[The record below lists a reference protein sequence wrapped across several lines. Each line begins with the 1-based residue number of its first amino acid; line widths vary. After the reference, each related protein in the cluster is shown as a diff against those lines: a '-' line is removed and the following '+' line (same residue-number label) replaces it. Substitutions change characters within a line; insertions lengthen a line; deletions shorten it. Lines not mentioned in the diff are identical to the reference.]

1 MNKLFQA
8 SVINILFI
16 ISIQASS
23 LADLPEI
30 KYETFT
36 LDNGLTVI
44 VHEDKKVPMV
54 AVNVWYHVGSK
65 NEKLGKTG
73 FAHLFEHLMFNGT
86 ENYNNE
92 YFEPFEKIGS
102 TDQNGT
108 TNSDRTNY
116 FQNVPT
122 NALDLALWM
131 ESDRMGHLLGVVDQE
146 KLDEQRGVV
155 QNEKRQGEN
164 QPYGKAF
171 TRISESAFPNGHPYS
186 WSTIGSMDDLDAAS
200 LEDVQDWF
208 KTYYG
213 PNNAVLA
220 LAGDIDLET
229 AKLKV
234 AKYFGDIAS
243 GPPLVKPEKWIA
255 KRSEEKREVM
265 FDDVP
270 QARIY
275 KIWNVPERDTEAAAH
290 FDLASS
296 VLVGGKNSP
305 LYKELVYEQQI
316 ATSVSSFYYD
326 REIAGMFFIVAD
338 VVAGVDPATV
348 ETAMD
353 DVMAE
358 FTKRGPNPKLLKA
371 EKTKILAG
379 FIRGIQRIGG
389 FGGKSDLLATCQT
402 YTGDPGC
409 YQKNLAYLDAVTPSK
424 MKATFAKWID
434 DTPYVLTIL
443 PTDKYSVGETDL
455 DRSSGVPYPT
465 EKVEFQFPTLQTATL
480 SNGAKVVLAQRTGV
494 PLVEMNFQFNFGYAQ
509 ENNDELGYTNFMM
522 SMLNE
527 GTKKYSSL
535 EFDEV
540 LDSLGSNLGFG
551 SGLDTSVASL
561 SSLKANLSQTLDL
574 AKEALIN
581 PTFPEKEIE
590 RIKKE
595 TLAGI
600 IQEENRP
607 ASIAY
612 RNIGKL
618 LYGEEHPYG
627 KPLTGSGISET
638 ISSITRANIIDV
650 HSRAINSAHL
660 TFAVAG
666 DIEMQELVNLLESK
680 FGDWSANSD
689 SDLKALTTVELPEN
703 RTIYLIDKPNAQ
715 QSYIVAGQLLPPSAT
730 DEEIE
735 IDYMNYAIG
744 GSFTARLN
752 MNLREDKS
760 WSYGVRTRLG
770 DAKGQRAML
779 VTAPVQTDKTSESMA
794 EIVTEYADYLSTK
807 PITQDELAKG
817 KASKT
822 LRLPGQFET
831 LGALK
836 GGVSGIVTYDRDLDY
851 LNQLPALLDEPSLT
865 QVQAKAQKYIKPNQ
879 WTWLIVGDLSKIE
892 EPIRALDLGEVKVIK

>member
-1 MNKLFQA
+1 M
-8 SVINILFI
+8 
-16 ISIQASS
+16 
-23 LADLPEI
+23 
-30 KYETFT
+30 
-36 LDNGLTVI
+36 
-44 VHEDKKVPMV
+44 
-54 AVNVWYHVGSK
+54 
-65 NEKLGKTG
+65 
-73 FAHLFEHLMFNGT
+73 
-86 ENYNNE
+86 
-92 YFEPFEKIGS
+92 
-102 TDQNGT
+102 
-108 TNSDRTNY
+108 
-116 FQNVPT
+116 
-122 NALDLALWM
+122 
-131 ESDRMGHLLGVVDQE
+131 
-146 KLDEQRGVV
+146 
-155 QNEKRQGEN
+155 
-164 QPYGKAF
+164 
-171 TRISESAFPNGHPYS
+171 
-186 WSTIGSMDDLDAAS
+186 
-200 LEDVQDWF
+200 
-208 KTYYG
+208 
-213 PNNAVLA
+213 
-220 LAGDIDLET
+220 
-229 AKLKV
+229 
-234 AKYFGDIAS
+234 
-243 GPPLVKPEKWIA
+243 
-255 KRSEEKREVM
+255 
-265 FDDVP
+265 
-270 QARIY
+270 
-275 KIWNVPERDTEAAAH
+275 
-290 FDLASS
+290 
-296 VLVGGKNSP
+296 
-305 LYKELVYEQQI
+305 
-316 ATSVSSFYYD
+316 
-326 REIAGMFFIVAD
+326 
-338 VVAGVDPATV
+338 
-348 ETAMD
+348 
-353 DVMAE
+353 
-358 FTKRGPNPKLLKA
+358 
-371 EKTKILAG
+371 
-379 FIRGIQRIGG
+379 
-389 FGGKSDLLATCQT
+389 
-402 YTGDPGC
+402 
-409 YQKNLAYLDAVTPSK
+409 
-424 MKATFAKWID
+424 
-434 DTPYVLTIL
+434 
-443 PTDKYSVGETDL
+443 
-455 DRSSGVPYPT
+455 
-465 EKVEFQFPTLQTATL
+465 QTATL
-480 SNGAKVVLAQRTGV
+480 SNGAKVVLAQRKGV

-522 SMLNE
+522 GMLNE

-638 ISSITRANIIDV
+638 ISSITRANIMDV

-666 DIEMQELVNLLESK
+666 DIEMKELVDLLESK

-689 SDLKALTTVELPEN
+689 SGLKTLTTVELPDN
-703 RTIYLIDKPNAQ
+703 RTVYLIDKPNAQ

-794 EIVTEYADYLSTK
+794 EIVKEYADYLSTK

-851 LNQLPALLDEPSLT
+851 LDQLPALLDEPSLN

-892 EPIRALDLGEVKVIK
+892 EPIRALNLGEVKVIK

>member
-1 MNKLFQA
+1 
-8 SVINILFI
+8 
-16 ISIQASS
+16 
-23 LADLPEI
+23 
-30 KYETFT
+30 
-36 LDNGLTVI
+36 
-44 VHEDKKVPMV
+44 
-54 AVNVWYHVGSK
+54 
-65 NEKLGKTG
+65 
-73 FAHLFEHLMFNGT
+73 
-86 ENYNNE
+86 
-92 YFEPFEKIGS
+92 
-102 TDQNGT
+102 
-108 TNSDRTNY
+108 
-116 FQNVPT
+116 
-122 NALDLALWM
+122 
-131 ESDRMGHLLGVVDQE
+131 
-146 KLDEQRGVV
+146 
-155 QNEKRQGEN
+155 
-164 QPYGKAF
+164 
-171 TRISESAFPNGHPYS
+171 
-186 WSTIGSMDDLDAAS
+186 
-200 LEDVQDWF
+200 
-208 KTYYG
+208 
-213 PNNAVLA
+213 
-220 LAGDIDLET
+220 
-229 AKLKV
+229 
-234 AKYFGDIAS
+234 
-243 GPPLVKPEKWIA
+243 
-255 KRSEEKREVM
+255 
-265 FDDVP
+265 
-270 QARIY
+270 
-275 KIWNVPERDTEAAAH
+275 
-290 FDLASS
+290 
-296 VLVGGKNSP
+296 VGGKNSP
-305 LYKELVYEQQI
+305 LYKELVYEKQI

-338 VVAGVDPATV
+338 VVAGIDPADV
-348 ETAMD
+348 ESAMD
-353 DVMAE
+353 DVMAT
-358 FTKRGPNPKLLKA
+358 FIKRGPNPKLLKA

-409 YQKNLAYLDAVTPSK
+409 YQKNAAYLDAVTPSK
-424 MKATFAKWID
+424 MKATFAEWID

-443 PTDKYSVGETDL
+443 PTDKYTVGETDL

-465 EKVEFQFPTLQTATL
+465 QKVEFQFPKLQTATL
-480 SNGAKVVLAQRTGV
+480 SNGAKVVLAQRKGV

-522 SMLNE
+522 GMLNE

-638 ISSITRANIIDV
+638 ISSITRANIMDV

-666 DIEMQELVNLLESK
+666 DIEMKELVDLLESK

-689 SDLKALTTVELPEN
+689 SGLKTLTTVELPDN
-703 RTIYLIDKPNAQ
+703 RTVYLIDKPNAQ

-794 EIVTEYADYLSTK
+794 EIVKEYADYLSTK

-851 LNQLPALLDEPSLT
+851 LDQLPALLDEPSLN

-892 EPIRALDLGEVKVIK
+892 EPIRALNLGEVKVIK

>member
-1 MNKLFQA
+1 
-8 SVINILFI
+8 
-16 ISIQASS
+16 
-23 LADLPEI
+23 
-30 KYETFT
+30 
-36 LDNGLTVI
+36 
-44 VHEDKKVPMV
+44 
-54 AVNVWYHVGSK
+54 
-65 NEKLGKTG
+65 
-73 FAHLFEHLMFNGT
+73 
-86 ENYNNE
+86 
-92 YFEPFEKIGS
+92 
-102 TDQNGT
+102 
-108 TNSDRTNY
+108 
-116 FQNVPT
+116 
-122 NALDLALWM
+122 
-131 ESDRMGHLLGVVDQE
+131 
-146 KLDEQRGVV
+146 
-155 QNEKRQGEN
+155 
-164 QPYGKAF
+164 
-171 TRISESAFPNGHPYS
+171 
-186 WSTIGSMDDLDAAS
+186 LDAAS

-234 AKYFGDIAS
+234 AKYFGDIPS
-243 GPPLVKPEKWIA
+243 GPPLIKPEKWIA
-255 KRSEEKREVM
+255 KRSEEKREIM

-305 LYKELVYEQQI
+305 LYKELVYEKQI

-338 VVAGVDPATV
+338 VVAGIDPADV
-348 ETAMD
+348 ESAMD
-353 DVMAE
+353 DVMAT
-358 FTKRGPNPKLLKA
+358 FIKRGPNPKLLKA

-409 YQKNLAYLDAVTPSK
+409 YQKNAAYLDAVTPSK
-424 MKATFAKWID
+424 MKATFAEWID

-443 PTDKYSVGETDL
+443 PTDKYTVGETDL

-465 EKVEFQFPTLQTATL
+465 QKVEFQFPKLQTATL
-480 SNGAKVVLAQRTGV
+480 SNGAKVVLAQRKGV

-522 SMLNE
+522 GMLNE

-638 ISSITRANIIDV
+638 ISSITRANIMDV

-666 DIEMQELVNLLESK
+666 DIEMKELVDLLESK

-689 SDLKALTTVELPEN
+689 SGLKTLTTVELPDN
-703 RTIYLIDKPNAQ
+703 RTVYLIDKPNAQ

-794 EIVTEYADYLSTK
+794 EIVKEYADYLSTK

-851 LNQLPALLDEPSLT
+851 LDQLPALLDEPSLN

-892 EPIRALDLGEVKVIK
+892 EPIRALNLGEVKVIK

>member
-409 YQKNLAYLDAVTPSK
+409 YQKNAAYLDAVTPSK

-443 PTDKYSVGETDL
+443 PTDKYTVGKTDL
-455 DRSSGVPYPT
+455 DRSVGVPYPT

-551 SGLDTSVASL
+551 SGLDTSVATL

-689 SDLKALTTVELPEN
+689 SDLKALTTVELPDN

-836 GGVSGIVTYDRDLDY
+836 GGVSGIVTYNRDLDY
-851 LNQLPALLDEPSLT
+851 LDQLPALLDEPSLT

>member
-1 MNKLFQA
+1 
-8 SVINILFI
+8 
-16 ISIQASS
+16 
-23 LADLPEI
+23 
-30 KYETFT
+30 
-36 LDNGLTVI
+36 
-44 VHEDKKVPMV
+44 
-54 AVNVWYHVGSK
+54 
-65 NEKLGKTG
+65 
-73 FAHLFEHLMFNGT
+73 
-86 ENYNNE
+86 
-92 YFEPFEKIGS
+92 
-102 TDQNGT
+102 
-108 TNSDRTNY
+108 
-116 FQNVPT
+116 
-122 NALDLALWM
+122 
-131 ESDRMGHLLGVVDQE
+131 
-146 KLDEQRGVV
+146 
-155 QNEKRQGEN
+155 
-164 QPYGKAF
+164 
-171 TRISESAFPNGHPYS
+171 
-186 WSTIGSMDDLDAAS
+186 
-200 LEDVQDWF
+200 
-208 KTYYG
+208 
-213 PNNAVLA
+213 
-220 LAGDIDLET
+220 
-229 AKLKV
+229 
-234 AKYFGDIAS
+234 
-243 GPPLVKPEKWIA
+243 
-255 KRSEEKREVM
+255 
-265 FDDVP
+265 
-270 QARIY
+270 
-275 KIWNVPERDTEAAAH
+275 
-290 FDLASS
+290 
-296 VLVGGKNSP
+296 
-305 LYKELVYEQQI
+305 
-316 ATSVSSFYYD
+316 
-326 REIAGMFFIVAD
+326 MFFIVAD
-338 VVAGVDPATV
+338 VVAGVDPADV
-348 ETAMD
+348 ESAMD
-353 DVMAE
+353 DVMAT
-358 FTKRGPNPKLLKA
+358 FIKRGPNPKLLKA

-409 YQKNLAYLDAVTPSK
+409 YQKNAAYLDAVTPSK
-424 MKATFAKWID
+424 MKATFAEWID

-443 PTDKYSVGETDL
+443 PTDKYTVGETDL

-465 EKVEFQFPTLQTATL
+465 QKVEFQFPKLQTATL
-480 SNGAKVVLAQRTGV
+480 SNGAKVVLAQRKGV
-494 PLVEMNFQFNFGYAQ
+494 PLVELNFQFNFGYAQ

-522 SMLNE
+522 GMLNE

-638 ISSITRANIIDV
+638 ISSITRANIMDV

-666 DIEMQELVNLLESK
+666 DIEMKELVDLLESK

-689 SDLKALTTVELPEN
+689 SGLKTLTTVELPDN
-703 RTIYLIDKPNAQ
+703 RTVYLIDKPNAQ

-794 EIVTEYADYLSTK
+794 EIVKEYADYLSTK

-851 LNQLPALLDEPSLT
+851 LDQLPALLDEPSLN

-892 EPIRALDLGEVKVIK
+892 EPIRALNLGEVKVIK

>member
-1 MNKLFQA
+1 
-8 SVINILFI
+8 
-16 ISIQASS
+16 
-23 LADLPEI
+23 
-30 KYETFT
+30 
-36 LDNGLTVI
+36 
-44 VHEDKKVPMV
+44 
-54 AVNVWYHVGSK
+54 
-65 NEKLGKTG
+65 
-73 FAHLFEHLMFNGT
+73 
-86 ENYNNE
+86 
-92 YFEPFEKIGS
+92 
-102 TDQNGT
+102 
-108 TNSDRTNY
+108 
-116 FQNVPT
+116 
-122 NALDLALWM
+122 
-131 ESDRMGHLLGVVDQE
+131 
-146 KLDEQRGVV
+146 
-155 QNEKRQGEN
+155 KRQGEN

-171 TRISESAFPNGHPYS
+171 TRISESAFPKGHPYS

-234 AKYFGDIAS
+234 AKYFGDIQS
-243 GPPLVKPEKWIA
+243 GPPLIKPEKWIA

-265 FDDVP
+265 YDDVP

-305 LYKELVYEQQI
+305 LYKELVYEKQI

-338 VVAGVDPATV
+338 VVAGVDPANV
-348 ETAMD
+348 ESAMD
-353 DVMAE
+353 EVMAT
-358 FTKRGPNPKLLKA
+358 FIKRGPNPKLLKA

-409 YQKNLAYLDAVTPSK
+409 YQKNAAYLDAVTPSK
-424 MKATFAKWID
+424 MKATFAEWID

-443 PTDKYSVGETDL
+443 PTDKYTVGETDL
-455 DRSSGVPYPT
+455 DRTSGVPYPT
-465 EKVEFQFPTLQTATL
+465 QKVEFQFPKLQTATL
-480 SNGAKVVLAQRTGV
+480 SNGAKVVLAQRKGV

-522 SMLNE
+522 GMLNE

-638 ISSITRANIIDV
+638 ISSITRANIMDV

-666 DIEMQELVNLLESK
+666 DIEMKELVDLLESK

-689 SDLKALTTVELPEN
+689 LGLKTLTTVELPDN
-703 RTIYLIDKPNAQ
+703 RTVYLIDKPNAQ

-794 EIVTEYADYLSTK
+794 EIVKEYADYLSTK

-851 LNQLPALLDEPSLT
+851 LDQLPTLLDEPSLN

-892 EPIRALDLGEVKVIK
+892 EPIRALNLGEVKVIK

>member
-8 SVINILFI
+8 SVINIMFI

-23 LADLPEI
+23 LAELPEI
-30 KYETFT
+30 KYESFK

-171 TRISESAFPNGHPYS
+171 TRISESAFPKGHPYS

-234 AKYFGDIAS
+234 AKYFGDIPS
-243 GPPLVKPEKWIA
+243 GPPLIKPEKWIA

-305 LYKELVYEQQI
+305 LYKELVYEKQI

-338 VVAGVDPATV
+338 VVAGVDPADV
-348 ETAMD
+348 ESAMD
-353 DVMAE
+353 DVMAT
-358 FTKRGPNPKLLKA
+358 FIKRGPNPKLLKA

-409 YQKNLAYLDAVTPSK
+409 YQKNAAYLDAVTPSK
-424 MKATFAKWID
+424 MKATFAQWID

-443 PTDKYSVGETDL
+443 PTDKYTVGETDL

-465 EKVEFQFPTLQTATL
+465 QKVEFQFPKLQTATL
-480 SNGAKVVLAQRTGV
+480 SNGAKVVLAQRKGV

-522 SMLNE
+522 GMLNE

-638 ISSITRANIIDV
+638 ISSITRANIMDV

-666 DIEMQELVNLLESK
+666 DIEMKELVDLLESK

-689 SDLKALTTVELPEN
+689 SGLKTLTTVELPDN
-703 RTIYLIDKPNAQ
+703 RTVYLIDKPNAQ

-794 EIVTEYADYLSTK
+794 EIVKEYADYLSTK

-851 LNQLPALLDEPSLT
+851 LDQLPALLDEPSLN

-892 EPIRALDLGEVKVIK
+892 EPIRALNLGEVKVIK

>member
-8 SVINILFI
+8 SVINIMFI

-480 SNGAKVVLAQRTGV
+480 SNGAKVVLAQRKGV

-522 SMLNE
+522 GMLNE